1 MEKET
6 KNRIAIV
13 IISLFFL
20 TISLVL
26 EILPS
31 SLRVVFSG
39 SNDVKYFSY
48 FDIRPIRYTIITP
61 FLSSLATIA
70 CIVIFAIRLFKPYK
84 MRGTSVLLSLAVAL
98 LSIVHL
104 LYLGGEAFNVQSI
117 LIASFLFTTFIF
129 NFLDFYFGK

>member
-6 KNRIAIV
+6 KNKIAIV

-26 EILPS
+26 EIMPS
-31 SLRVVFSG
+31 SLRVVLSS

-48 FDIRPIRYTIITP
+48 FDIRPIGYAIITP

-70 CIVIFAIRLFKPYK
+70 CIVLFTIRLFRPYK
-84 MRGTSVLLSLAVAL
+84 MRGASVLLSLIVAL

-104 LYLGGEAFNVQSI
+104 LYLGSETINVQSI

-129 NFLDFYFGK
+129 NILDFYFGK

>member
-48 FDIRPIRYTIITP
+48 FDIRPIGYAIITP
-61 FLSSLATIA
+61 FLSSFATIA
-70 CIVIFAIRLFKPYK
+70 CVVLFIIRLFKPYK
-84 MRGTSVLLSLAVAL
+84 MRGASVLLSLIASL

-104 LYLGGEAFNVQSI
+104 LYLGNEAINVQSI
-117 LIASFLFTTFIF
+117 LIASFLFVTFIF
-129 NFLDFYFGK
+129 SFLDFYLGK